1 MRHAVR
7 VGAAGAAVL
16 GLLVALGPRVEMDL
30 EVPPADLPPG
40 SPAELADILAARE
53 SALGDVTPGA
63 EKHVVFARPD
73 APAATPLAV
82 VYLHGFSATRQEVS
96 PLAELLADSLGANL
110 FLTRLTGHGRG
121 SDAMAE
127 ATLNDWLRDVEEA
140 LAVGGRLGER
150 IVLMGTSTGGTLALW
165 AAARPRWRSRLA
177 GVLLV
182 SPNLGLPDPRARIL
196 LWPWGAMLARAV
208 EGPERSFEP
217 RNALQERYWT
227 TRYPTEALLP
237 MMAAVKV
244 VEETPLGA
252 VEAPTLIA
260 YDPDDRVVDPRKTE
274 RRFPDLG
281 SPRKRLQPMSVPQ
294 GADAHVIAGD
304 ILNPALTLPLLTEML
319 DFLRGAGVEAGFEGG
334 AGPPLPGPEV

>member
-1 MRHAVR
+1 MGRAVR
-7 VGAAGAAVL
+7 VGAAGAAVA
-16 GLLVALGPRVEMDL
+16 GLLVALGPRVEMEL
-30 EVPPADLPPG
+30 VVPPAELPPG
-40 SPAELADILAARE
+40 SPAELADSLTARE

-63 EKHVVFARPD
+63 EKHVVFARLD
-73 APAATPLAV
+73 APARTPLAV

-96 PLAELLADSLGANL
+96 PLPELLADSLGANL

-121 SDAMAE
+121 SEAMAE
-127 ATLNDWLRDVEEA
+127 STLNDWLRDVEEA

-150 IVLMGTSTGGTLALW
+150 IVLMGTSTGATLALW
-165 AAARPRWRSRLA
+165 AAAEPRWRSRLA
-177 GVLLV
+177 GVLLM

-196 LWPWGAMLARAV
+196 LWPWGGVLARLV

-237 MMAAVKV
+237 MMAAVRMI
-244 VEETPLGA
+244 EQTPLGA
-252 VEAPTLIA
+252 VEAPILVA
-260 YDPDDRVVDPRKTE
+260 YDPDDTVVDPGETE

-281 SPRKRLQPMSVPQ
+281 SQWKRLQPVTVPE

-319 DFLRGAGVEAGFEGG
+319 DFLRAVGG
-334 AGPPLPGPEV
+334 SESR